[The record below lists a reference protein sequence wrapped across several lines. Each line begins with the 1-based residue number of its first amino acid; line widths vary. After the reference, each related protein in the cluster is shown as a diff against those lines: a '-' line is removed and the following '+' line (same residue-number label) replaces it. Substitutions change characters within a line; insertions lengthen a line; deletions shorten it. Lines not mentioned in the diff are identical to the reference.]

1 MLTIHRQDP
10 KMLDRISLDDDQ
22 LIFDTQSLDTKDV
35 HEFLRAYGC
44 HSPEKL
50 DLIGRDLFLLEP
62 SAWDEGYVPFFA
74 NTESMWHTLRTRSKK
89 PEHMHIIGMDEDQH
103 ASISRLCDLYFL
115 LRETLK
121 TLCHNNGEES
131 QTLKYVFY
139 SSKESLLT
147 KLEVSYLI
155 ACDEL
160 MTINVD
166 AAGIKH
172 AQTMHAAMMADED
185 VHCEERRHVM
195 RETLTDFLKD
205 EKDCSMLAIMASI
218 SIFYKKYN
226 ERYKVYVSKFS
237 VNKILTEIE
246 SDCVSFLGKVQDA
259 IMAQQTKAFAI
270 PGGIVAAG
278 AILKPATTA
287 WDYLVILVG
296 LIISTWMITSLNNN
310 VVAHIK
316 LLADEFER
324 STKKYDDIV
333 VGVEEIQEKIEE
345 SRSKLSTSSRFA
357 ESRLNALTRVCWLIL
372 TLISLILL
380 KRFLEA

>member
-1 MLTIHRQDP
+1 MLE
-10 KMLDRISLDDDQ
+10 RISLDDDQ
-22 LIFDTQSLDTKDV
+22 LIFDTQLLDMKDV
-35 HEFLRAYGC
+35 HDFLRTYGC
-44 HSPEKL
+44 HSPENL
-50 DLIGRDLFLLEP
+50 DLIGHDLFLLGS
-62 SAWDEGYVPFFA
+62 SAWNEGYVPFFA
-74 NTESMWHTLRTRSKK
+74 NAESMWHTLRTRSKK
-89 PEHMHIIGMDEDQH
+89 PEHMLIIGMDEDQH
-103 ASISRLCDLYFL
+103 TSISQSIDLYFL

-121 TLCHNNGEES
+121 TLCHNNGDEN
-131 QTLKYVFY
+131 QALKYVFY

-147 KLEVSYLI
+147 KLEISYLM

-160 MTINVD
+160 IAINVD
-166 AAGIKH
+166 ATGLKH
-172 AQTMHAAMMADED
+172 AQIMHAAVMEDED

-205 EKDCSMLAIMASI
+205 DKDRSIRVIMASI
-218 SIFYKKYN
+218 SNFYKKYN

-246 SDCVSFLGKVQDA
+246 SDCVSFLGKIQDA

-278 AILKPATTA
+278 AILKPATTT

-310 VVAHIK
+310 VATHIIF
-316 LLADEFER
+316 LADEFER

-333 VGVEEIQEKIEE
+333 VGIEEIQEKLED
-345 SRSKLSTSSRFA
+345 SRKKLSTSSKLA
-357 ESRLNALTRVCWLIL
+357 EFRLNTLTRVCWLIL
-372 TLISLILL
+372 ILISLILL

>member
-1 MLTIHRQDP
+1 ML
-10 KMLDRISLDDDQ
+10 
-22 LIFDTQSLDTKDV
+22 
-35 HEFLRAYGC
+35 
-44 HSPEKL
+44 
-50 DLIGRDLFLLEP
+50 
-62 SAWDEGYVPFFA
+62 
-74 NTESMWHTLRTRSKK
+74 
-89 PEHMHIIGMDEDQH
+89 IIGMDEDQH
-103 ASISRLCDLYFL
+103 TSISQSIDLYFL

-121 TLCHNNGEES
+121 TLCHNNGDEN
-131 QTLKYVFY
+131 QALKYVFY

-147 KLEVSYLI
+147 KLEISYLM

-160 MTINVD
+160 IAINVD
-166 AAGIKH
+166 ATGLKH
-172 AQTMHAAMMADED
+172 AQIMHAAVMEDED

-205 EKDCSMLAIMASI
+205 DKDRSIRVIMASI
-218 SIFYKKYN
+218 SNFYKKYN

-246 SDCVSFLGKVQDA
+246 SDCVSFLGKIQDA

-278 AILKPATTA
+278 AILKPATTT

-310 VVAHIK
+310 VATHIIF
-316 LLADEFER
+316 LADEFER

-333 VGVEEIQEKIEE
+333 VGIEEIQEKLED
-345 SRSKLSTSSRFA
+345 SRKKLSTSSKLA
-357 ESRLNALTRVCWLIL
+357 EFRLNTLTRVCWLIL
-372 TLISLILL
+372 ILISLILL

>member
-1 MLTIHRQDP
+1 
-10 KMLDRISLDDDQ
+10 MLDRISLDDDQ
-22 LIFDTQSLDTKDV
+22 LIFDTQSLDMKDV
-35 HEFLRAYGC
+35 HEFLKIYGC
-44 HSPEKL
+44 HSPENL
-50 DLIGRDLFLLEP
+50 DLIRHDLFLLEP

-74 NTESMWHTLRTRSKK
+74 SAEAMWHTLRTRNKK
-89 PEHMHIIGMDEDQH
+89 PEHMHIIGMDEDQS
-103 ASISRLCDLYFL
+103 ASISRLTDLYFL

-121 TLCHNNGEES
+121 TLCHNNGDES

-147 KLEVSYLI
+147 KLEISYLI
-155 ACDEL
+155 ACDDL
-160 MTINVD
+160 MAIIVD
-166 AAGIKH
+166 EKGIKH
-172 AQTMHAAMMADED
+172 AQTMHAAVMADED

-205 EKDCSMLAIMASI
+205 EKDCNIRVIMASI
-218 SIFYKKYN
+218 SNFYKKYN

-246 SDCVSFLGKVQDA
+246 TDCVSFLGKVQDA

-270 PGGIVAAG
+270 PGGIVVAG

-310 VVAHIK
+310 VVTHIN

-333 VGVEEIQEKIEE
+333 VGVEEIQEKLED
-345 SRSKLSTSSRFA
+345 SRKKLSTSSKSA
-357 ESRLNALTRVCWLIL
+357 ESKLNTLTRVCWLIL
-372 TLISLILL
+372 ILVSLVLF
-380 KRFLEA
+380 KRFLET

>member
-1 MLTIHRQDP
+1 
-10 KMLDRISLDDDQ
+10 MLDRISVDEDQ
-22 LIFDTQSLDTKDV
+22 LIFDTQSLDMKDV
-35 HEFLRAYGC
+35 HEFLRTYGC
-44 HSPEKL
+44 HSPENL
-50 DLIGRDLFLLEP
+50 DLIGRDLFLLES
-62 SAWDEGYVPFFA
+62 SAWDEGYAPFFVNA
-74 NTESMWHTLRTRSKK
+74 EAMWHTLRTRSKK
-89 PEHMHIIGMDEDQH
+89 PEHMYIIGMDEDQH
-103 ASISRLCDLYFL
+103 ASISRLTDLYFL

-121 TLCHNNGEES
+121 TLCHNNGDES
-131 QTLKYVFY
+131 EILKYIFY

-147 KLEVSYLI
+147 KMEISYLI
-155 ACDEL
+155 TCDEL
-160 MTINVD
+160 MAINVD
-166 AAGIKH
+166 KKGIKH
-172 AQTMHAAMMADED
+172 AQTMHAAVMADED

-195 RETLTDFLKD
+195 REMLTDFLKD
-205 EKDCSMLAIMASI
+205 EKDCSIRVIMASI

-259 IMAQQTKAFAI
+259 IMAQQTKAFAV

-296 LIISTWMITSLNNN
+296 LIISTWMITSLNYN
-310 VVAHIK
+310 VVTHIK

-333 VGVEEIQEKIEE
+333 VGVEEIQEKIEG
-345 SRSKLSTSSRFA
+345 SRKKLSTSSKFA
-357 ESRLNALTRVCWLIL
+357 EAKLNGLTRVCWLIL
-372 TLISLILL
+372 ILVSLILL
-380 KRFLEA
+380 KRFLET

>member
-1 MLTIHRQDP
+1 
-10 KMLDRISLDDDQ
+10 MLDRISLDEDQ
-22 LIFDTQSLDTKDV
+22 LIFDTQSLDMKDV
-35 HEFLRAYGC
+35 HELLKTYGC
-44 HSPEKL
+44 HSPENL
-50 DLIGRDLFLLEP
+50 DLIGHDLFLLES
-62 SAWDEGYVPFFA
+62 SAWNEGYVPFFA
-74 NTESMWHTLRTRSKK
+74 DTEAMWHTLRTRSKK

-103 ASISRLCDLYFL
+103 ASIFRLTDLYFL

-121 TLCHNNGEES
+121 TLCHNNGDES
-131 QTLKYVFY
+131 QILKYVFY
-139 SSKESLLT
+139 SSKESVLK

-166 AAGIKH
+166 AEGIKH
-172 AQTMHAAMMADED
+172 AQTMHAAVVADED

-205 EKDCSMLAIMASI
+205 EKDCNIRVIMASI
-218 SIFYKKYN
+218 SNFYKKYN

-259 IMAQQTKAFAI
+259 IMAQQTKAFAV

-296 LIISTWMITSLNNN
+296 LIISTWMIVSLNNN
-310 VVAHIK
+310 VVTHIN

-324 STKKYDDIV
+324 STQKYDDIV

-345 SRSKLSTSSRFA
+345 SRKKLSISSKSAESKLNT
-357 ESRLNALTRVCWLIL
+357 LTRVCWLIFIL
-372 TLISLILL
+372 VSLILL
-380 KRFLEA
+380 KRFLEN

>member
-1 MLTIHRQDP
+1 
-10 KMLDRISLDDDQ
+10 MLDRISLDDDQ
-22 LIFDTQSLDTKDV
+22 LIFDTQSLDMKDV
-35 HEFLRAYGC
+35 HEFLKTYGC
-44 HSPEKL
+44 HSPENL
-50 DLIGRDLFLLEP
+50 DLIGHDLFLLES

-74 NTESMWHTLRTRSKK
+74 NAEAMWHTLRTRSKK
-89 PEHMHIIGMDEDQH
+89 PEHMHIIGMDGDQH
-103 ASISRLCDLYFL
+103 ASTCQLTDLYFL

-121 TLCHNNGEES
+121 TLCHNNGDES
-131 QTLKYVFY
+131 QILKYVFY

-160 MTINVD
+160 MSINVD
-166 AAGIKH
+166 AEGIKR
-172 AQTMHAAMMADED
+172 AQTMHAAVMADED

-195 RETLTDFLKD
+195 RETLTNFLKD
-205 EKDCSMLAIMASI
+205 EKDCNIRVIMSSVSDI
-218 SIFYKKYN
+218 YKKYN

-259 IMAQQTKAFAI
+259 IMTQQTKAFAI

-287 WDYLVILVG
+287 WDYLIIIAG
-296 LIISTWMITSLNNN
+296 LIISTWMIISLNRN
-310 VVAHIK
+310 VIAHIN
-316 LLADEFER
+316 LLSDEFER
-324 STKKYDDIV
+324 TTKKYDDIV

-345 SRSKLSTSSRFA
+345 SRKKISLSSKSA
-357 ESRLNALTRVCWLIL
+357 KAKLNTLTHVCWLIL
-372 TLISLILL
+372 MLVSLILL
-380 KRFLEA
+380 KRFLET